1 MRTAGSTKGRSG
13 LIEQEPT
20 QTAQNNKLQHQQQQH
35 AMTTSME
42 DYDPTF
48 VRGLLFGPSGSY
60 SEGDSNKD
68 DNEAEPDVGIS
79 IILFIFGIFI
89 ISL

>member
-1 MRTAGSTKGRSG
+1 
-13 LIEQEPT
+13 
-20 QTAQNNKLQHQQQQH
+20 
-35 AMTTSME
+35 MTTSME

-48 VRGLLFGPSGSY
+48 VRGLFRPSGSY

-89 ISL
+89 IPL

>member
-1 MRTAGSTKGRSG
+1 
-13 LIEQEPT
+13 
-20 QTAQNNKLQHQQQQH
+20 
-35 AMTTSME
+35 MTTSME